1 MGLHPAFG
9 RDTMAW
15 PLAGHGSVTP
25 RANDLDLTFAR
36 RPLQFPA
43 REMQEISPLPDAGK
57 ELAIA
62 PAEPLAV
69 ARPVARWPIAIV
81 VSGLLH
87 AAVAAFFLISP
98 AGTFDF
104 PNAEQPEGSD
114 HTGDKVAGSAL
125 DKDPAAINVTLE
137 SKPQPT
143 KPEPA
148 VRPVPPTKP
157 LQPEQQTVEQGSQ
170 PTQEPAKPLPK
181 PLPEVVKQPAVTPD
195 ILVAATPRPDNQ
207 SVAARTETPAQ
218 PSVQAESAEMPVAV
232 PDQPPIPSTRPTP
245 AIAPSKAAD
254 EKRGTAD
261 GQDRLA
267 QAASKGKRRNEAGSN
282 AESSYRSDVIS
293 KLGRVYRAVPPS
305 LQATARTNAVVTF
318 VIGRQGNI
326 DELRV
331 VESSGSATFDQIV
344 LGFVRKA
351 APFPP
356 IPAKVGNSLEF
367 TGAIGPF

>member
-1 MGLHPAFG
+1 MGLHPAL
-9 RDTMAW
+9 TANTVAW
-15 PLAGHGSVTP
+15 PLAGRGSLTP
-25 RANDLDLTFAR
+25 GAYDLDLTFAR

-43 REMQEISPLPDAGK
+43 RDMQEISPLPDAGS

-69 ARPVARWPIAIV
+69 ARPAARWPVALV
-81 VSGLLH
+81 ASGLLH

-98 AGTFDF
+98 SGTFDSR
-104 PNAEQPEGSD
+104 NAEQPEGSD
-114 HTGDKVAGSAL
+114 HAGDKVAGSAL

-137 SKPQPT
+137 PKPQPT

-148 VRPVPPTKP
+148 VRPLPPTKP
-157 LQPEQQTVEQGSQ
+157 ARPEQQAVKQAPQ
-170 PTQEPAKPLPK
+170 PTQEAAKSLPK
-181 PLPEVVKQPAVTPD
+181 PLPEAVKQPAATPD
-195 ILVAATPRPDNQ
+195 ILVAATPRPDKQ
-207 SVAARTETPAQ
+207 SVAARAETPAQ
-218 PSVQAESAEMPVAV
+218 PSVQAESAETPVTV
-232 PDQPPIPSTRPTP
+232 PDQPPIPIARPTP
-245 AIAPSKAAD
+245 AAIPSKAAD
-254 EKRGTAD
+254 AKRGTAD

-267 QAASKGKRRNEAGSN
+267 QAASKGKRQDEAGSA

-305 LQATARTNAVVTF
+305 LQATARSNTVVTF
-318 VIGRQGNI
+318 IIGRQGNI

-356 IPAKVGNSLEF
+356 IPPKVGNSLEF

>member
-1 MGLHPAFG
+1 MGLHPAF
-9 RDTMAW
+9 TANTVAW
-15 PLAGHGSVTP
+15 PLAGHGSLTP
-25 RANDLDLTFAR
+25 GANDLDLTFAR
-36 RPLQFPA
+36 WPLQFPA
-43 REMQEISPLPDAGK
+43 RDMQEISPLPDAGS

-62 PAEPLAV
+62 PAEPLAA
-69 ARPVARWPIAIV
+69 ARPAARWPIALV

-87 AAVAAFFLISP
+87 AAMAAFFLISP
-98 AGTFDF
+98 AGTFDSR
-104 PNAEQPEGSD
+104 NAEQPEGSD
-114 HTGDKVAGSAL
+114 RAGDKVAGTAL

-137 SKPQPT
+137 PKPQPT

-148 VRPVPPTKP
+148 ARPVPPTKP
-157 LQPEQQTVEQGSQ
+157 SQPEREAAKQTPQ
-170 PTQEPAKPLPK
+170 PIPEAAKPPPK
-181 PLPEVVKQPAVTPD
+181 PLPEAVKQPAATPD
-195 ILVAATPRPDNQ
+195 ILVAATPHRDDQ
-207 SVAARTETPAQ
+207 SVAARAETPAQ
-218 PSVQAESAEMPVAV
+218 PSVQAETAEMPVAV
-232 PDQPPIPSTRPTP
+232 PEQPPIPSARPTP
-245 AIAPSKAAD
+245 AAAPAKAAD

-267 QAASKGKRRNEAGSN
+267 QAASKGRRQNEAGAA

-305 LQATARTNAVVTF
+305 LQATARSNTVVTF

-356 IPAKVGNSLEF
+356 IPPKVGNSLEF

>member
-1 MGLHPAFG
+1 
-9 RDTMAW
+9 
-15 PLAGHGSVTP
+15 
-25 RANDLDLTFAR
+25 
-36 RPLQFPA
+36 
-43 REMQEISPLPDAGK
+43 MQELSPFPDAGS
-57 ELAIA
+57 ELAIV

-69 ARPVARWPIAIV
+69 ARPAARWSVAIV

-87 AAVAAFFLISP
+87 AAVAALFLISP
-98 AGTFDF
+98 AGTVDF
-104 PNAEQPEGSD
+104 PNAEQPEGGD
-114 HTGDKVAGSAL
+114 RTGDKVVGSAL
-125 DKDPAAINVTLE
+125 DKDPAPINVTLE
-137 SKPQPT
+137 PKPQPT

-148 VRPVPPTKP
+148 ARPVPPTKP
-157 LQPEQQTVEQGSQ
+157 SQPEQQAAKRAPQ
-170 PTQEPAKPLPK
+170 PTREPAEPLPK
-181 PLPEVVKQPAVTPD
+181 PLRDSVKQPEVTPD
-195 ILVAATPRPDNQ
+195 ILVAPTPRPDNR

-218 PSVQAESAEMPVAV
+218 PSAQAESAEMPVVA
-232 PDQPPIPSTRPTP
+232 PDQPPIPSARPTP
-245 AIAPSKAAD
+245 AAAPSTAAD

-267 QAASKGKRRNEAGSN
+267 QAASNGKRQNEAGSA
-282 AESSYRSDVIS
+282 AESSYRSDVIG

-305 LQATARTNAVVTF
+305 LQATARTNTVVTF

-326 DELRV
+326 DELRI

-356 IPAKVGNSLEF
+356 IPPKAGNSLEF